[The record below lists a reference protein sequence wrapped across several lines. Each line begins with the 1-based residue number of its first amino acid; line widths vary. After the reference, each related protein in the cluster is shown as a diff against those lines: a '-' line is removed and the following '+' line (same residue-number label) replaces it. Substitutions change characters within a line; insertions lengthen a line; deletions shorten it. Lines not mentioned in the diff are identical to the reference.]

1 MAPRFINPFSD
12 WGFKHIFGRE
22 ISKDLLLS
30 FLNDLF
36 SGEFVIKSLMFGN
49 NEQIGLSNDSRE
61 VVFDIYCITDEGK
74 EIIVEMQNRGQEH
87 FIDRALY
94 YSSRVIVNQGEKGK
108 WNYDL
113 LPVYTI
119 CFMNFIDPNMPER
132 KFRTDLTLADRDTGK
147 VVSEKLRII
156 YLMLPLFEKEEGDC
170 ENDFERWIF
179 VLRNMNTFERMPFMA
194 KNAVFKKLAEISD
207 IRSLSKK
214 EMDKYEYS
222 LRVMRDTYATYQY
235 AAKNGWKK
243 GMAEGMEKGMAQG
256 MEKGMAQGME
266 KGMAQGIEK
275 GMAQGM
281 EKGMEKG
288 EREKALAIARNLK
301 SFGMSLD
308 QIAEATG
315 LTPDE
320 INNL

>member
-1 MAPRFINPFSD
+1 MFS
-12 WGFKHIFGRE
+12 F
-22 ISKDLLLS
+22 
-30 FLNDLF
+30 
-36 SGEFVIKSLMFGN
+36 
-49 NEQIGLSNDSRE
+49 
-61 VVFDIYCITDEGK
+61 
-74 EIIVEMQNRGQEH
+74 
-87 FIDRALY
+87 
-94 YSSRVIVNQGEKGK
+94 
-108 WNYDL
+108 
-113 LPVYTI
+113 TI
-119 CFMNFIDPNMPER
+119 C

-222 LRVMRDTYATYQY
+222 LRVMRDSYATYQY
-235 AAKNGWKK
+235 AAKNGWNK
-243 GMAEGMEKGMAQG
+243 GMAEGMEKGLAKGKAEGIAQ
-256 MEKGMAQGME
+256 
-266 KGMAQGIEK
+266 
-275 GMAQGM
+275 
-281 EKGMEKG
+281 G
-288 EREKALAIARNLK
+288 EREKALAIACNLK
-301 SFGMSLD
+301 TLGLSPN

-315 LTPDE
+315 LTLDD

>member
-1 MAPRFINPFSD
+1 MN
-12 WGFKHIFGRE
+12 
-22 ISKDLLLS
+22 ISRQIATFAYNIIKYTYDTSFYQPLLRL
-30 FLNDLF
+30 
-36 SGEFVIKSLMFGN
+36 
-49 NEQIGLSNDSRE
+49 
-61 VVFDIYCITDEGK
+61 

-119 CFMNFIDPNMPER
+119 CFMNFIDPNMPEC

-156 YLMLPLFEKEEGDC
+156 YLMLPVFEKEEGDC

-222 LRVMRDTYATYQY
+222 LRVMRDSYATYQY

-243 GMAEGMEKGMAQG
+243 GVAEGMAQG

-266 KGMAQGIEK
+266 KGMAEGMEK
-275 GMAQGM
+275 GMAQGKA
-281 EKGMEKG
+281 EGKVEG

-301 SFGMSLD
+301 TFGLSIS

-315 LTPDE
+315 LNQEE
-320 INNL
+320 INTL

>member
-1 MAPRFINPFSD
+1 MN
-12 WGFKHIFGRE
+12 
-22 ISKDLLLS
+22 ISRQIATFAYNIIKYTYDTSFYQPLLRL
-30 FLNDLF
+30 
-36 SGEFVIKSLMFGN
+36 G
-49 NEQIGLSNDSRE
+49 
-61 VVFDIYCITDEGK
+61 
-74 EIIVEMQNRGQEH
+74 IIVEMQNRGQEH

-119 CFMNFIDPNMPER
+119 CFMNFIDPNMPEC

>member
-1 MAPRFINPFSD
+1 MN
-12 WGFKHIFGRE
+12 
-22 ISKDLLLS
+22 ISRQIATFAYNIIKYTYDTSFYQPLLRL
-30 FLNDLF
+30 
-36 SGEFVIKSLMFGN
+36 G
-49 NEQIGLSNDSRE
+49 
-61 VVFDIYCITDEGK
+61 
-74 EIIVEMQNRGQEH
+74 IIVEMQNRGQEH

-119 CFMNFIDPNMPER
+119 CFMNFIDPNMPEC

-222 LRVMRDTYATYQY
+222 LRVMRDSYATYQY

-243 GMAEGMEKGMAQG
+243 GVAEGMAQG

-266 KGMAQGIEK
+266 KGMAEGMEK
-275 GMAQGM
+275 GMAQGKA
-281 EKGMEKG
+281 EGKVEG

-301 SFGMSLD
+301 TFGLSIS

-315 LTPDE
+315 LNQEE
-320 INNL
+320 INTL

>member
-1 MAPRFINPFSD
+1 MASLPYPLCHDYTADLVEDVLKKRAESPISPQPRATPWVYSIQLTTRP
-12 WGFKHIFGRE
+12 
-22 ISKDLLLS
+22 
-30 FLNDLF
+30 
-36 SGEFVIKSLMFGN
+36 V
-49 NEQIGLSNDSRE
+49 
-61 VVFDIYCITDEGK
+61 
-74 EIIVEMQNRGQEH
+74 
-87 FIDRALY
+87 RA
-94 YSSRVIVNQGEKGK
+94 
-108 WNYDL
+108 
-113 LPVYTI
+113 TI
-119 CFMNFIDPNMPER
+119 CGTIELPLQGALFGLYPFTQGVALGYGEHWAFSPLCMSFD
-132 KFRTDLTLADRDTGK
+132 FTSTLP
-147 VVSEKLRII
+147 LI

-222 LRVMRDTYATYQY
+222 LRVMRDSYATYQY

-243 GMAEGMEKGMAQG
+243 GMAEGIAQG
-256 MEKGMAQGME
+256 KAEGIAQGKAE
-266 KGMAQGIEK
+266 GIAQGKAE
-275 GMAQGM
+275 GLAQ
-281 EKGMEKG
+281 GMEKG

-315 LTPDE
+315 LTPRRDKYS
-320 INNL
+320 LTH

>member
-1 MAPRFINPFSD
+1 
-12 WGFKHIFGRE
+12 
-22 ISKDLLLS
+22 
-30 FLNDLF
+30 
-36 SGEFVIKSLMFGN
+36 MFN
-49 NEQIGLSNDSRE
+49 YFNANRYL
-61 VVFDIYCITDEGK
+61 CI
-74 EIIVEMQNRGQEH
+74 QH
-87 FIDRALY
+87 
-94 YSSRVIVNQGEKGK
+94 
-108 WNYDL
+108 
-113 LPVYTI
+113 
-119 CFMNFIDPNMPER
+119 FIDPNMPEC
-132 KFRTDLTLADRDTGK
+132 KFRTDLTLADRNTGK

-222 LRVMRDTYATYQY
+222 LRVMRDSYATYQY

-243 GMAEGMEKGMAQG
+243 GVAEGMAQGLEKGMAQG
-256 MEKGMAQGME
+256 MEKGMAQGKAE
-266 KGMAQGIEK
+266 GKVE
-275 GMAQGM
+275 
-281 EKGMEKG
+281 G

-301 SFGMSLD
+301 TFGLSIS

-315 LTPDE
+315 LNQEE
-320 INNL
+320 INTL